1 MLIRTKKLTKTFGDQ
16 LVIDHLDLEVEEGML
31 IAYIGTNGAGKST
44 TMRMLTGLL
53 APTSGE
59 IELAPDLKIGMVFQ
73 ESVLDAEL
81 TVLDNLRSRLALYRN
96 RDKDWMDKLIRLTRI
111 DAFLNQTYGTLS
123 GGQRRRVDIV
133 RALLNKPNL
142 LFLDEPTTGLDIQTR
157 EAIWQLLRQLQA
169 EEKLTIFLTTHYLEE
184 AENADMAYIIDH
196 GNQSLSQNQS
206 TPFVEPKYY
215 SLLQIIADKYNDQMF
230 GFPDVLTM
238 THNQKMKIG
247 QYLASGYVT
256 SAEVLN
262 MIERIPKDSASPL
275 AYLLKSLENLKQ
287 ERLYEQKEIAHRNA
301 KAYHELR
308 LQGGNY
314 V

>member
-16 LVIDHLDLEVEEGML
+16 LVIDHLDLEVEDGML

-196 GNQSLSQNQS
+196 GKVLAKGSTKELKETYTQPHLLIKTQQVKAFQDTDYYLQADDCLKIEVNSVSEALTILS
-206 TPFVEPKYY
+206 
-215 SLLQIIADKYNDQMF
+215 DKRAVIEDFDYKKANINDVFLSITGRDM
-230 GFPDVLTM
+230 
-238 THNQKMKIG
+238 
-247 QYLASGYVT
+247 A
-256 SAEVLN
+256 
-262 MIERIPKDSASPL
+262 
-275 AYLLKSLENLKQ
+275 
-287 ERLYEQKEIAHRNA
+287 
-301 KAYHELR
+301 
-308 LQGGNY
+308 
-314 V
+314 

>member
-1 MLIRTKKLTKTFGDQ
+1 MLIRTKNLTKTFGDQ
-16 LVIDHLDLEVEEGML
+16 LVIDHLNLELEEGML
-31 IAYIGTNGAGKST
+31 LAYIGTNGAGKST

-81 TVLDNLRSRLALYRN
+81 TVLDNLRSRSALYRN
-96 RDKDWMDKLIRLTRI
+96 RDKDWMGKLIRLTGI
-111 DAFLNQTYGTLS
+111 ATFLNQTYGTLS

-169 EEKLTIFLTTHYLEE
+169 EENLTIFLTTHYLEE

-196 GNQSLSQNQS
+196 GKVLAKGSAKELKERYSKPYLLIETDNITAFSDIDYKLLENGQLKM
-206 TPFVEPKYY
+206 FV
-215 SLLQIIADKYNDQMF
+215 D
-230 GFPDVLTM
+230 
-238 THNQKMKIG
+238 
-247 QYLASGYVT
+247 
-256 SAEVLN
+256 
-262 MIERIPKDSASPL
+262 DSANAL
-275 AYLLKSLENLKQ
+275 AILSDKRDVISDFDYM
-287 ERLYEQKEIAHRNA
+287 
-301 KAYHELR
+301 KANINDVFLSITGREMA
-308 LQGGNY
+308 
-314 V
+314 